1 MRRRGSLQSAG
12 GACGAAL
19 AGAALRPAVGRLA
32 AGGVQA
38 LHVPPGEPL
47 MGDDGE
53 ATVDGSHPTGLG
65 FRVACP
71 LDGR

>member
-19 AGAALRPAVGRLA
+19 AGAALGAAVGRLIA
-32 AGGVQA
+32 AGILA
-38 LHVPPGEPL
+38 LHVAPGKPL